1 MKMCLLSIGDT
12 LKMCGI
18 CGEFRFNKSQFDNV
32 KLTKLMDSIASRGND
47 SKGTYKEKN
56 IFLGHHRLS
65 IIDTSDKSNQPMK
78 INDLVIIFNGVIYNY
93 KELRKN
99 LITKGHIFNSSGDTE
114 VIIRLYIEY
123 GSECVNYLDGVF
135 SFAIYDT
142 KKNNLFLARDR
153 IGIKPLYYTLDN
165 NEFRFS
171 SSMNGLIN
179 KNEKPQINP
188 IALHYQF
195 TLHSVVPAPHT
206 IISGIHKLEPGHT
219 LKITQSGESYLNK
232 YFDINEVEI
241 KNHKEQEITEH
252 STYLLK
258 KAVEKRLNIADVPV
272 GILLSGGLDSSLI
285 TALAKKFKEQIDTY
299 SIGFNT
305 VNEEVGNEFYYSD
318 LVAKDFKT
326 SHVKYKIN
334 DDELFNNLD
343 LVISNMSEPMF
354 SQDSSAFFLLSNRVS
369 KNNKVVLSGQGAD
382 EVFGGYFWYKQIMNE
397 KSLNEIDTLSKYY
410 FDRSFHNYKNIVNN
424 KYVYSNYVHN
434 DISRAMNEMSPT
446 LSTLDKVF
454 RLELS
459 MFIIDDPVKRVDN
472 MTMSHA
478 LEARV
483 PFLDIDLIT
492 YMLSIKGSDKIKHTS
507 KYYLK
512 KLSESFL
519 KKEIIYRDKFYFP
532 VPPLKIIEGKFYH
545 YCKKVLN
552 TDAALNRDIYNRKY
566 IDRLL
571 DEPNTNYTNLNG
583 NELWHFTLLERW
595 LQLNVDV

>member
-1 MKMCLLSIGDT
+1 
-12 LKMCGI
+12 MCGI
-18 CGEFRFNKSQFDNV
+18 CGEFRFNKSQFDDV

-142 KKNNLFLARDR
+142 KKNSLFLARDR

-179 KNEKPQINP
+179 RNEKPQINP

-326 SHVKYKIN
+326 SHIKYKIN

-382 EVFGGYFWYKQIMNE
+382 EVFGGYFWYEQIMNE

>member
-1 MKMCLLSIGDT
+1 
-12 LKMCGI
+12 MCGI
-18 CGEFRFNKSQFDNV
+18 CGEFRFNKSQFDDV

-93 KELRKN
+93 KKLRKN
-99 LITKGHIFNSSGDTE
+99 LISKGHVFNSSGDTE

-123 GSECVNYLDGVF
+123 GSECINYLDGVF

-241 KNHKEQEITEH
+241 KDHKEQEIIER

-258 KAVEKRLNIADVPV
+258 KAVEKRVNIADVPV

-326 SHVKYKIN
+326 SHIKYKIN

-382 EVFGGYFWYKQIMNE
+382 EVFGGYFWYEQIMNE
-397 KSLNEIDTLSKYY
+397 KILNEIDTLSKYY
-410 FDRSFHNYKNIVNN
+410 FDRSFHNYKNIINN
-424 KYVYSNYVHN
+424 KYVDSNYVHD
-434 DISRAMNEMSPT
+434 DISRTMNEMNPS

-492 YMLSIKGSDKIKHTS
+492 FMLSVEGSSKIKNTS

-512 KLSESFL
+512 KLSEDFL

-532 VPPLKIIEGKFYH
+532 VPPLKIIEDKFYD

-552 TDAALNRDIYNRKY
+552 SDAALNRDTYNRKH

-571 DEPNTNYTNLNG
+571 SAPNTHFTNLNG

>member
-1 MKMCLLSIGDT
+1 
-12 LKMCGI
+12 MCGI
-18 CGEFRFNKSQFDNV
+18 CGVLKFDNSQFNDV
-32 KLTKLMDSIASRGND
+32 KLTKLMNSIANRGND
-47 SKGTYKEKN
+47 SKGIYKEKN

-93 KELRKN
+93 KNIRKN
-99 LITKGHIFNSSGDTE
+99 LITKGHVFNSSGDTE
-114 VIIRLYIEY
+114 VIIRSYIEY
-123 GSECVNYLDGVF
+123 GSKCVNYLDGVF

-142 KKNNLFLARDR
+142 KKNNLFIARDR
-153 IGIKPLYYTLDN
+153 IGIKPLYYSLN
-165 NEFRFS
+165 QNELRFS

-179 KNEKPQINP
+179 KDENIQLNP
-188 IALHYQF
+188 IALQYQF

-206 IISGIHKLEPGHT
+206 IISGIQKLEPGHT

-241 KNHKEQEITEH
+241 KEKKEQEIIEH

-258 KAVEKRLNIADVPV
+258 KAVEKRINIADVPV

-285 TALAKKFKEQIDTY
+285 TALAKMFKDKLDTY

-305 VNEEVGNEFYYSD
+305 VNEEIGNEFYYSD

-326 SHVKYKIN
+326 SHIKYNID

-369 KNNKVVLSGQGAD
+369 NNNKVVLSGQGAD
-382 EVFGGYFWYKQIMNE
+382 EVFGGYFWYQQIMNE
-397 KSLNEIDTLSKYY
+397 KNLNGIDTLSKYY
-410 FDRSFHNYKNIVNN
+410 FDRSFNNYKNIINE
-424 KYVYSNYVHN
+424 KYVDVNYVHA
-434 DISRAMNEMSPT
+434 DISKTMNQMNPT

-483 PFLDIDLIT
+483 PFLDIDLIMF
-492 YMLSIKGSDKIKHTS
+492 MLSVKGSDKIKNTS

-512 KLSESFL
+512 KLSEGFL

-532 VPPLKIIEGKFYH
+532 VPPLKIIEGKFYD
-545 YCKKVLN
+545 YCKRVLYS
-552 TDAALNRDIYNRKY
+552 DVALNRGIYNKKH
-566 IDRLL
+566 IDELL
-571 DEPNTNYTNLNG
+571 NEPNTKYTNLNG

-595 LQLNVDV
+595 FQLNVDV

>member
-1 MKMCLLSIGDT
+1 
-12 LKMCGI
+12 MCGI
-18 CGEFRFNKSQFDNV
+18 CGEFRFNKSQFDDV
-32 KLTKLMDSIASRGND
+32 KLTKLMDSIANRGND

-93 KELRKN
+93 KKLRKD
-99 LITKGHIFNSSGDTE
+99 LITKGHVFSSSGDTE

-153 IGIKPLYYTLDN
+153 IGIKPLYYSLNN
-165 NEFRFS
+165 NEFKFS

-179 KNEKPQINP
+179 KDGKLQINP

-206 IISGIHKLEPGHT
+206 IISGIKKLEPGHT

-241 KNHKEQEITEH
+241 KDKKEQDIIDH

-258 KAVEKRLNIADVPV
+258 KAVEKRINIADVPV

-305 VNEEVGNEFYYSD
+305 VNEEAGNEFYYSD
-318 LVAKDFKT
+318 LVAKDFET
-326 SHVKYKIN
+326 SHIKYNIS

-369 KNNKVVLSGQGAD
+369 VNNKVVLSGQGAD
-382 EVFGGYFWYKQIMNE
+382 EVFGGYFW
-397 KSLNEIDTLSKYY
+397 
-410 FDRSFHNYKNIVNN
+410 
-424 KYVYSNYVHN
+424 
-434 DISRAMNEMSPT
+434 
-446 LSTLDKVF
+446 
-454 RLELS
+454 
-459 MFIIDDPVKRVDN
+459 
-472 MTMSHA
+472 
-478 LEARV
+478 
-483 PFLDIDLIT
+483 
-492 YMLSIKGSDKIKHTS
+492 
-507 KYYLK
+507 
-512 KLSESFL
+512 
-519 KKEIIYRDKFYFP
+519 
-532 VPPLKIIEGKFYH
+532 
-545 YCKKVLN
+545 
-552 TDAALNRDIYNRKY
+552 
-566 IDRLL
+566 
-571 DEPNTNYTNLNG
+571 
-583 NELWHFTLLERW
+583 
-595 LQLNVDV
+595 

>member
-1 MKMCLLSIGDT
+1 
-12 LKMCGI
+12 MCGI

-32 KLTKLMDSIASRGND
+32 KLTKLMNSIASRGND

-326 SHVKYKIN
+326 SHIKYKIN

>member
-1 MKMCLLSIGDT
+1 
-12 LKMCGI
+12 MCGI
-18 CGEFRFNKSQFDNV
+18 CGEFRFNKSQFDDV

-93 KELRKN
+93 KKLRKN
-99 LITKGHIFNSSGDTE
+99 LITKGHVFNSSGDTE

-153 IGIKPLYYTLDN
+153 IGIKPLYYTLEN

-241 KNHKEQEITEH
+241 KNHKEQEITER

-258 KAVEKRLNIADVPV
+258 NAVEKRLNIADVPV

-326 SHVKYKIN
+326 SHIKYKIN

-382 EVFGGYFWYKQIMNE
+382 EVFGGYFWYEQIMNE

-424 KYVYSNYVHN
+424 KYVYSNYVHD

>member
-1 MKMCLLSIGDT
+1 
-12 LKMCGI
+12 MCGI
-18 CGEFRFNKSQFDNV
+18 CGVLKFDNSQFNDV
-32 KLTKLMDSIASRGND
+32 KLTKLMNSIANRGND

-93 KELRKN
+93 KNIRKN
-99 LITKGHIFNSSGDTE
+99 LITRGHVFNSSGDTE
-114 VIIRLYIEY
+114 VIIRSYIEY
-123 GSECVNYLDGVF
+123 GSKCVNYLDGVF

-142 KKNNLFLARDR
+142 KKNNLFIARDR
-153 IGIKPLYYTLDN
+153 IGIKPLYYSLN
-165 NEFRFS
+165 QNELRFS

-179 KNEKPQINP
+179 KDENIQLNP
-188 IALHYQF
+188 IALQYQF

-206 IISGIHKLEPGHT
+206 IISGIQKLEPGHT

-241 KNHKEQEITEH
+241 KEKKEQEIIEH

-258 KAVEKRLNIADVPV
+258 KAVEKRINIADVPV

-285 TALAKKFKEQIDTY
+285 TALAKMFKDKLDTY

-305 VNEEVGNEFYYSD
+305 VNEEIGNEFYYSD

-326 SHVKYKIN
+326 SHIKYNID

-369 KNNKVVLSGQGAD
+369 NNNKVVLSGQGAD
-382 EVFGGYFWYKQIMNE
+382 EVFGGYFWYQQIMNE
-397 KSLNEIDTLSKYY
+397 KNLNGIDTLSKYY
-410 FDRSFHNYKNIVNN
+410 FDRSFNNYKNIINE
-424 KYVYSNYVHN
+424 KYVDGNYVHA
-434 DISRAMNEMSPT
+434 DISKTMNQMNPT

-483 PFLDIDLIT
+483 PFLDIDLIMF
-492 YMLSIKGSDKIKHTS
+492 MLSVKGSDKIKNTS

-512 KLSESFL
+512 KLSEGFL

-532 VPPLKIIEGKFYH
+532 VPPLKIIEGKFYD
-545 YCKKVLN
+545 YCRRVLYS
-552 TDAALNRDIYNRKY
+552 DVALNRGIYNRKH
-566 IDRLL
+566 IDELL
-571 DEPNTNYTNLNG
+571 NEPNTKYTNLNG

-595 LQLNVDV
+595 FQLNVDV

>member
-1 MKMCLLSIGDT
+1 
-12 LKMCGI
+12 MCGI
-18 CGEFRFNKSQFDNV
+18 CGEFKFNKSQFDDI
-32 KLTKLMDSIASRGND
+32 KLTKLMNSIANRGND

-65 IIDTSDKSNQPMK
+65 IIDTSDKSNQQMK

-93 KELRKN
+93 KKLRKD
-99 LITKGHIFNSSGDTE
+99 LITKGHVFSSSGDTE

-153 IGIKPLYYTLDN
+153 IGIKPLYYSLNN
-165 NEFRFS
+165 NEFKFS

-179 KNEKPQINP
+179 KDGKLQINP

-206 IISGIHKLEPGHT
+206 IISGIKKLEPGHT

-241 KNHKEQEITEH
+241 KDKKEQDIIDH

-258 KAVEKRLNIADVPV
+258 KAVEKRINIADVPV

-305 VNEEVGNEFYYSD
+305 VNEEAGNEFYYSD
-318 LVAKDFKT
+318 LVAKDFET
-326 SHVKYKIN
+326 SHIKYNIS

-369 KNNKVVLSGQGAD
+369 VNNKVVLSGQGAD
-382 EVFGGYFWYKQIMNE
+382 EVFGGYFWYEQIMNE
-397 KSLNEIDTLSKYY
+397 KRLNEIDTLSKYY
-410 FDRSFHNYKNIVNN
+410 FDRSFDNYKNIIND
-424 KYVYSNYVHN
+424 KYIESNYVHD
-434 DISRAMNEMSPT
+434 DIRKAINEMSPA
-446 LSTLDKVF
+446 LSTLDKIF

-492 YMLSIKGSDKIKHTS
+492 FMLSVKGSDKIKNTS

-532 VPPLKIIEGKFYH
+532 VQPLKIIEGKFYD
-545 YCKKVLN
+545 YCEKVLN
-552 TDAALNRDIYNRKY
+552 SDAALNRDIYNRKY
-566 IDRLL
+566 IDMLL
-571 DEPNTNYTNLNG
+571 DEPNTNFTNLNG

>member
-1 MKMCLLSIGDT
+1 
-12 LKMCGI
+12 MCGI
-18 CGEFRFNKSQFDNV
+18 CGEFKFNKSQFDDV
-32 KLTKLMDSIASRGND
+32 RLTKLMDSIASRGND

-93 KELRKN
+93 KKLRKN
-99 LITKGHIFNSSGDTE
+99 LITKGHVFNSSGDTE

-153 IGIKPLYYTLDN
+153 IGIKPLYYTLEN

-241 KNHKEQEITEH
+241 KNHKEQEITER

-326 SHVKYKIN
+326 SHIKYKIN

-382 EVFGGYFWYKQIMNE
+382 EVFGGYFWYEQIMNE

-424 KYVYSNYVHN
+424 KYVYSNYVHD
-434 DISRAMNEMSPT
+434 DISRAMNEMSPA

>member
-1 MKMCLLSIGDT
+1 
-12 LKMCGI
+12 MCGI

-434 DISRAMNEMSPT
+434 DISRAMNEMSST

>member
-1 MKMCLLSIGDT
+1 
-12 LKMCGI
+12 MCGI
-18 CGEFRFNKSQFDNV
+18 CGEFKFNKSQFDDV
-32 KLTKLMDSIASRGND
+32 RLTKLMDSIASRGND

-93 KELRKN
+93 KKLRKN
-99 LITKGHIFNSSGDTE
+99 LISKGHVFNSSGDTE

-123 GSECVNYLDGVF
+123 GSECINYLDGVF

-179 KNEKPQINP
+179 RNEKPQINP

-241 KNHKEQEITEH
+241 KNHKEQEITERA
-252 STYLLK
+252 TYLLK

-326 SHVKYKIN
+326 SHIKYKIN

-382 EVFGGYFWYKQIMNE
+382 EVFGGYFWYEQIMNE

-424 KYVYSNYVHN
+424 KYVYSNYVHD

>member
-1 MKMCLLSIGDT
+1 
-12 LKMCGI
+12 MCGI

-382 EVFGGYFWYKQIMNE
+382 EVFGGYFWYEQIMNE

-410 FDRSFHNYKNIVNN
+410 FDRSFHNYKNIINN
-424 KYVYSNYVHN
+424 KYVDSNYVHD
-434 DISRAMNEMSPT
+434 DISRTMNEMNPS

-492 YMLSIKGSDKIKHTS
+492 FMLSVEGSSKIKNTS

-512 KLSESFL
+512 KLSEDFL

-532 VPPLKIIEGKFYH
+532 VPPLKIIEGKFYD

-552 TDAALNRDIYNRKY
+552 SDAALNRDTYNRKH

-571 DEPNTNYTNLNG
+571 SAPNAHFTNLNG

>member
-1 MKMCLLSIGDT
+1 
-12 LKMCGI
+12 MCGI

-571 DEPNTNYTNLNG
+571 DEPNTHYTNLNG

>member
-1 MKMCLLSIGDT
+1 
-12 LKMCGI
+12 MCGI
-18 CGEFRFNKSQFDNV
+18 CGEFKFNKSQFDDV
-32 KLTKLMDSIASRGND
+32 KLTKLMDSIANRGND
-47 SKGTYKEKN
+47 TKGTYKEKN

-65 IIDTSDKSNQPMK
+65 IIDTSDKSNQPMR
-78 INDLVIIFNGVIYNY
+78 INDFVIVFNGVIYNY
-93 KELRKN
+93 KSLRRN

-114 VIIRLYIEY
+114 VIIRLYIEH
-123 GSECVNYLDGVF
+123 GNECVNYLDGVF
-135 SFAIYDT
+135 SFAIYDI

-153 IGIKPLYYTLDN
+153 IGIKPLYYTLNN

-179 KNEKPQINP
+179 KNEKSKINP

-219 LKITQSGESYLNK
+219 LKIKQSGESYLNK

-241 KNHKEQEITEH
+241 KDYKEQEIIEG

-258 KAVEKRLNIADVPV
+258 KAVEKRVNIADVPV

-318 LVAKDFKT
+318 LVAKHFKT
-326 SHVKYKIN
+326 SHIKYKIN
-334 DDELFNNLD
+334 DDELFDNLD

-382 EVFGGYFWYKQIMNE
+382 EVFGGYFWYEQIMNE
-397 KSLNEIDTLSKYY
+397 KSLDEIDTLSKYY
-410 FDRSFHNYKNIVNN
+410 FDRSFHNYKNIIND
-424 KYVYSNYVHN
+424 KYVDSNYVHD
-434 DISRAMNEMSPT
+434 DISRTMNEMNPS

-492 YMLSIKGSDKIKHTS
+492 FMLSVEGSSKIKNTS

-512 KLSESFL
+512 KLSEDFL

-532 VPPLKIIEGKFYH
+532 VPPLKIIEGKFYD

-552 TDAALNRDIYNRKY
+552 SDAALNRDTYNRKH

-571 DEPNTNYTNLNG
+571 SAPNAHFTNLNG

>member
-1 MKMCLLSIGDT
+1 
-12 LKMCGI
+12 MCGI
-18 CGEFRFNKSQFDNV
+18 CGEFRFNKSQFDDV

-47 SKGTYKEKN
+47 SKGTYKEEN

-93 KELRKN
+93 KKLRKD
-99 LITKGHIFNSSGDTE
+99 LIAKGHVFGSSGDTE
-114 VIIRLYIEY
+114 VIIRSYIEY

-142 KKNNLFLARDR
+142 KKANLFLARDR
-153 IGIKPLYYTLDN
+153 IGIKPLYYSLND

-179 KNEKPQINP
+179 KNEKTQINP

-206 IISGIHKLEPGHT
+206 IISGIQKLEPGHT

-241 KNHKEQEITEH
+241 KDKKEQEIIER
-252 STYLLK
+252 SIYLLK
-258 KAVEKRLNIADVPV
+258 KAVEKRINIADVPV

-285 TALAKKFKEQIDTY
+285 TALAKKFKKQLDTY

-305 VNEEVGNEFYYSD
+305 INEEVGNEFYYSD
-318 LVAKDFKT
+318 LVAKDFET
-326 SHVKYKIN
+326 SHIKYNIS

-382 EVFGGYFWYKQIMNE
+382 EVFGGYFWYEKIMNE
-397 KSLNEIDTLSKYY
+397 KSLNEIDTLSNYY
-410 FDRSFHNYKNIVNN
+410 FDRSFDNYKSIIND
-424 KYVYSNYVHN
+424 KYIDSNYVHD
-434 DISRAMNEMSPT
+434 DISKAMNEMNPT

-459 MFIIDDPVKRVDN
+459 IFIIDDPVKRVDN

-492 YMLSIKGSDKIKHTS
+492 FMLSVKGSDKIKNTS

-512 KLSESFL
+512 KLSEGFL

-532 VPPLKIIEGKFYH
+532 VPPLKIIEGKFYD

-552 TDAALNRDIYNRKY
+552 SDAALNRDIYNRKY

-571 DEPNTNYTNLNG
+571 NEPNTNFTKLNG

>member
-1 MKMCLLSIGDT
+1 
-12 LKMCGI
+12 MCGI
-18 CGEFRFNKSQFDNV
+18 CGEFKFNKSQFDDV
-32 KLTKLMDSIASRGND
+32 KLTKLMDSIANRGND

-65 IIDTSDKSNQPMK
+65 IIDTSDKSNQPMR
-78 INDLVIIFNGVIYNY
+78 ISDFVIVFNGVIYNY
-93 KELRKN
+93 KTLRRN

-114 VIIRLYIEY
+114 VIIRLYIEH

-153 IGIKPLYYTLDN
+153 IGIKPLYYTLNN

-206 IISGIHKLEPGHT
+206 IISGIQKLEPGHT

-241 KNHKEQEITEH
+241 KNHKEQEIIDH

-258 KAVEKRLNIADVPV
+258 KAVEKRVNIADVPV

-285 TALAKKFKEQIDTY
+285 TALAKKIKEQIDTY

-318 LVAKDFKT
+318 LVAKNFKT
-326 SHVKYKIN
+326 SHIKYKIN
-334 DDELFNNLD
+334 DDELFSNLD

-382 EVFGGYFWYKQIMNE
+382 EVFGGYFWYEKIMNE

-410 FDRSFHNYKNIVNN
+410 FDRSFHNYKNIIND
-424 KYVYSNYVHN
+424 KYVDSNYVHD
-434 DISRAMNEMSPT
+434 DISKAMNEMNPS

-492 YMLSIKGSDKIKHTS
+492 FVLSVEGSSKIKNTS

-512 KLSESFL
+512 KLSEDFL

-532 VPPLKIIEGKFYH
+532 VPPLKIIEGKFYD

-552 TDAALNRDIYNRKY
+552 SDAALNRDIYNRKH

-571 DEPNTNYTNLNG
+571 NEPNTNFTNLNG